1 MENKGSRWKGMT
13 YRELSEYKDNLLKIW
28 ERTQPEMTGE
38 DWDRMQQM
46 WGLVDDLWAKANP
59 EEAAE
64 EERSLEEWMEE
75 SDRLSYAD
83 LEG

>member
-1 MENKGSRWKGMT
+1 MENKLDSWKGMT

-28 ERTQPEMTGE
+28 ERTHPEMTKE
-38 DWDRMQQM
+38 DWDRMQKM

-59 EEAAE
+59 EAAAE